1 MTDQQRLNS
10 TRRKFDKRPKAA
22 IFFYVTGS
30 KVRKILPRSSA
41 ALSTRYESASATPVS
56 YEFKVVNIAI
66 SPAEGRANFEILDSK
81 TVKTTYWK
89 VLLPLTPL
97 SNEYAMPVY
106 FSQDRKYCN
115 ERAQMFEISCSKLRK
130 INFLRILREGK
141 LSTFFTPPRYKYTS
155 LSSCLDT
162 S

>member
-81 TVKTTYWK
+81 TVKNTYWK
-89 VLLPLTPL
+89 VLLPTDHYVSVLH
-97 SNEYAMPVY
+97 SR
-106 FSQDRKYCN
+106 QDRKYCN
-115 ERAQMFEISCSKLRK
+115 ERAQMF
-130 INFLRILREGK
+130 
-141 LSTFFTPPRYKYTS
+141 
-155 LSSCLDT
+155 
-162 S
+162 